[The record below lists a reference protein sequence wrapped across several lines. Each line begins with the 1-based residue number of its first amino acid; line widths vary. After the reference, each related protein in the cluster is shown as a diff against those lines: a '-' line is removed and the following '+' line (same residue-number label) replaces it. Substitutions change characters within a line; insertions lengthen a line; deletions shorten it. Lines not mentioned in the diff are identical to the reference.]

1 MSNKRVAC
9 GPETLT
15 RSCISTRVL
24 AQDSVQQVWRPKQ
37 PFTKNEMFQV
47 DQDIVI
53 KETNWSFV
61 DFTNW
66 YQRTEQICVD
76 QWFYIRSLQSQCFF
90 YFKIQGKR
98 RKKFVNKNKPS
109 KIMMIPRLLII
120 SGKFDEKLTITYMHL
135 TLYNLFLL
143 KTPLPNNIFIW

>member
-9 GPETLT
+9 WPETLT

-47 DQDIVI
+47 DPDIVI

-61 DFTNW
+61 DFT
-66 YQRTEQICVD
+66 QIG
-76 QWFYIRSLQSQCFF
+76 IRELN
-90 YFKIQGKR
+90 R
-98 RKKFVNKNKPS
+98 FV
-109 KIMMIPRLLII
+109 LI
-120 SGKFDEKLTITYMHL
+120 SGSILGHFNVSVFFISKYKVKDARNSSI
-135 TLYNLFLL
+135 
-143 KTPLPNNIFIW
+143 KTNHKKNNDSTATDNFGEVRWKINYCLHASDII

>member
-15 RSCISTRVL
+15 RSCIVTRVL
-24 AQDSVQQVWRPKQ
+24 AQDSVQLLWRPKQ

-76 QWFYIRSLQSQCFF
+76 QWFYIRSLQRQCFF
-90 YFKIQGKR
+90 ISKYKVKDARNSSIKTNHKKNNDSTATDNFGEVRWKI
-98 RKKFVNKNKPS
+98 NYCLHAS
-109 KIMMIPRLLII
+109 DII
-120 SGKFDEKLTITYMHL
+120 
-135 TLYNLFLL
+135 
-143 KTPLPNNIFIW
+143 